1 MDRIRSASALVVVL
15 SLAALNGFSAGC
27 SAGGS
32 EPKKA
37 GTGGSG
43 TGGSGNGGTGGGIGL
58 GGSGGSINPT
68 PNCEVCEDF
77 PADPIKDESAGPLPP
92 NVSDLFGP
100 PENNSGSGG
109 PCLFEPAIGSLF
121 PKNWWRPRFRFTST
135 GQDLFEIRVH
145 AQREKND
152 LVVWTKSLNWTMP
165 AQMWVNLAAHV
176 VEEPI
181 TVTVR
186 SLASA
191 SPGVPALGS
200 AGDFLIAPVEAKGK
214 MVYWAAIG
222 EAPGEAWLKGFGVG
236 EEGVLTALQVP
247 QVEQA
252 GRKDQGGNAKGDGK
266 VTCIGCHT
274 STPDGEAVAFTDH
287 WPWGNA
293 LASIEEET
301 VGKMPA
307 YLTPGAQ
314 EALNQPW
321 LGVQTFSKAHW
332 APGDRIAITSYG
344 RSAGQIW
351 DGQTVSEQPNARL
364 AWFNLETPQPT
375 GPVTGAELAQT
386 EGTSYGFIARN
397 GDTRGAMLPSWS
409 HDGNTIAYVSTNAGK
424 DGRLGA
430 GEADIYTVPYANKAG
445 GNATPVAGASD
456 PAFGEYYPAY
466 SPDDALIAFN
476 RAPGGADMYY
486 NPSSEVFVIPSAGGS
501 AVRLAANDPPA
512 CSGLVSPGITNSWP
526 KWSPEAQ
533 TATNGK
539 KYYWLI
545 FSSSR
550 DGYTI
555 QKLPQKKASQLY
567 VAGVVQDGATLT
579 TYTGVYLWNQPTTES
594 NHTPAW
600 DVFKLPPIPIK

>member
-1 MDRIRSASALVVVL
+1 MHTTRSSLVLFVAIAL
-15 SLAALNGFSAGC
+15 AC
-27 SAGGS
+27 SAGGES
-32 EPKKA
+32 PKKSGDG
-37 GTGGSG
+37 GTGG
-43 TGGSGNGGTGGGIGL
+43 TANGGTGGIGI
-58 GGSGGSINPT
+58 GGSGGTINPN
-68 PNCEVCEDF
+68 PPCEVCEDF
-77 PADPIKDESAGPLPP
+77 PVDPILDESGGALPP
-92 NVSDLFGP
+92 NVKDLFGP

-109 PCLFEPAIGSLF
+109 PCLFEPAIGALF
-121 PKNWWRPRFRFTST
+121 PKNWWRPRFRYTAP

-145 AQREKND
+145 AEREKND
-152 LVVWTKSLNWTMP
+152 LVVYTKSLSWMMP
-165 AQMWVNLAAHV
+165 AEMWVNLAAHV
-176 VEEPI
+176 QEEPI

-186 SLASA
+186 SLNSA
-191 SPGVPALGS
+191 SPGVPMLGS
-200 AGDFLIAPVEAKGK
+200 SGDFHIAPVEAAGK

-247 QVEQA
+247 QVQQA
-252 GRKDQGGNAKGDGK
+252 GRKDQGGNPKGNGS

-293 LASIEEET
+293 MASVVEET
-301 VGKMPA
+301 VGNVPP

-332 APGDRIAITSYG
+332 SAGDRVVITSYG
-344 RSAGQIW
+344 RNSGQIW

-364 AWFNLETPQPT
+364 AWFNLETPVPA
-375 GPVTGAELAQT
+375 GPVTGTELAAT

-397 GDTRGAMLPSWS
+397 GDTRGAMTPSWS

-424 DGRLGA
+424 DGRLA
-430 GEADIYTVPYANKAG
+430 MGEADLWTVPYNDKAG
-445 GNATPVAGASD
+445 GNATPIAGASD

-476 RAPGGADMYY
+476 RAPGGQDMYY
-486 NPSSEVFVIPSAGGS
+486 NPNAEVYVVPSSGGT
-501 AVRLAANDPPA
+501 ATRLAANDPPQ
-512 CSGLVSPGITNSWP
+512 CSGLASPGITNSWP

-533 TATNGK
+533 NGLNGR

-555 QKLPQKKASQLY
+555 QKLPAKKASQLY
-567 VAGVVQDGATLT
+567 MAAVVEEGGTLK
-579 TYTGVYLWNQPTTES
+579 TYSGVYLWNQPIEES

-600 DVFKLPPIPIK
+600 DVFKIPTVPIK